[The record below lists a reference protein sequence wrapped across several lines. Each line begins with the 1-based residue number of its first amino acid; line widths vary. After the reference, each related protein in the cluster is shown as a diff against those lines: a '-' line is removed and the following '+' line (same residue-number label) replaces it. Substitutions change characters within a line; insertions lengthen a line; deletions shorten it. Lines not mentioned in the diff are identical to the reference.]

1 MVILKRLNNNKL
13 VKLIKS
19 PKTILV
25 WILLNSSKYIRSDKL
40 YLKLYFR
47 LFMGESLDLE
57 NPVTFNQKIQWL
69 KLHNTNPEYTKMVD
83 KYAVREIIKKEIG
96 EKYLIPLLGVWD
108 RFEEIDFTSLPDQFV
123 LKPTNDSGSVIIC
136 KDKTTFNIDKARKKI
151 NKALKRNYFYGGRE
165 HPYKNVKPRII
176 CEKYM
181 VDESGTELKDYKFF
195 CFSGEPK
202 ILFVAS
208 NRSIDVRF
216 DFYDMELNRLNFTT
230 GKHSFSKNS
239 IKKIESFDEMVR
251 IAKKL
256 SGNIPHVRVDLYNI
270 NGKVFFGEFTF
281 HHNGGVV
288 PFHPKEWD
296 KTLGDLI
303 KLPDK

>member
-1 MVILKRLNNNKL
+1 MQVTKL
-13 VKLIKS
+13 
-19 PKTILV
+19 TRNILV
-25 WILLNSSKYIRSDKL
+25 WVLYKSSKYIKSDKL

-47 LFMGESLDLE
+47 LFMGEKLNLV

-83 KYAVREIIKKEIG
+83 KYEVRGIIKRAIG
-96 EKYLIPLLGVWD
+96 EKYLIPLLGVWNKFD
-108 RFEEIDFTSLPDQFV
+108 EIDFTKLPDQFV
-123 LKPTNDSGSVIIC
+123 LKPTNDSGSVVIC
-136 KDKTTFNIDKARKKI
+136 KDKTTFNIYKARKKI
-151 NKALKRNYFYGGRE
+151 NKALNRNYFYGGRE
-165 HPYKNVKPRII
+165 YPYKNVKPRII

-181 VDESGTELKDYKFF
+181 VDESGTELKDYKFL
-195 CFSGEPK
+195 CFNGEPK

-230 GKHSFSKNS
+230 GKHSFSKES
-239 IKKIESFDEMVR
+239 ITKIESFDEMVR

-256 SGNIPHVRVDLYNI
+256 SGNIPHVRIDLYNI
-270 NGKVFFGEFTF
+270 NSKVFFGEFTF

-288 PFHPKEWD
+288 PFYPKEWD

-303 KLPDK
+303 KLPVNK